1 MRNEPATAAAGPATT
16 ATRSVVPPLQD
27 PRFWVVQAMVVVMAA
42 AHLVIDATGVLR
54 SGPFP
59 ASTTVGFM
67 LLPVGYAAVH
77 FGFRG
82 SLATAVWTA
91 ILWLPDLLLPDGEG
105 QPFGDLVQLALVI
118 AVAIFVGRHIEAERQ
133 ARARAEEAETAH
145 ARAELRARS
154 FALRVLDA
162 EEQERRRIAQELHDE
177 PVQLLA
183 YLAQRLG
190 AGGSAGASADRE
202 PGARASA
209 DREPG
214 AGGGGGSRAGGA
226 MPTDRQVVLDV
237 LDNLRRISRGLRPAA
252 LDELGLVPALSA
264 MVAEAGRTSGID
276 LRFDGP
282 AEAVSL
288 PPELE
293 LAVFRICQEA
303 LHNAVRHAGADLIE
317 ARLRIEAG
325 RVVVRVSD
333 DGEGFEA
340 GGLAAD
346 GHRGLGLVGMRE
358 RADLLGGELEVSS
371 APGSGTVVRASLPVG
386 RPAGARS

>member
-1 MRNEPATAAAGPATT
+1 M
-16 ATRSVVPPLQD
+16 PPLQD

-42 AHLVIDATGVLR
+42 AHLVIDTTGVLR

-118 AVAIFVGRHIEAERQ
+118 AVAIFVGRHIEAEKQ

-190 AGGSAGASADRE
+190 AGGSAGGGADR
-202 PGARASA
+202 G
-209 DREPG
+209 PG
-214 AGGGGGSRAGGA
+214 AGGGGGARAGGA

-276 LRFDGP
+276 VRFDRP

-317 ARLRIEAG
+317 ARLRVEAG

-358 RADLLGGELEVSS
+358 RADLLGGQLEVSS
-371 APGSGTVVRASLPVG
+371 APGSGTVVQASLPVG